1 MLASEDSVGKDGK
14 VRRIDGKSLKKYH
27 LSDYKWL
34 TYGQI
39 DTITRNIAK
48 GLMANGV
55 NYGDKVLL
63 LSETRVEWFL
73 CAQAIAK
80 LGGTIVTLFSNLGNH
95 SVLIFSP
102 AFQ

>member
-1 MLASEDSVGKDGK
+1 MGKDGK
-14 VRRIDGKSLKKYH
+14 AKRIDGRSLKKYR

-39 DTITRNIAK
+39 DTITTSIAK
-48 GLMANGV
+48 GLVANGAAF
-55 NYGDKVLL
+55 GDKILI

-80 LGGTIVTLFSNLGNH
+80 LGGTVVTLFSNLGIN
-95 SVLIFSP
+95 S
-102 AFQ
+102 